1 MVSRRK
7 YIAIQAISVNK
18 KSLKLSDLTIKGAS
32 KRTNNIQRKKIIRI
46 GMEKN
51 YVENK
56 KMIRK
61 ISESKVDSLEGF
73 FYQQN

>member
-18 KSLKLSDLTIKGAS
+18 KSLKLSDLTIKGAR
-32 KRTNNIQRKKIIRI
+32 KRTNNIQRKKIIKI

>member
-18 KSLKLSDLTIKGAS
+18 KSLKLSDLTIKGAR
-32 KRTNNIQRKKIIRI
+32 KRTNKIQRKKIIKI